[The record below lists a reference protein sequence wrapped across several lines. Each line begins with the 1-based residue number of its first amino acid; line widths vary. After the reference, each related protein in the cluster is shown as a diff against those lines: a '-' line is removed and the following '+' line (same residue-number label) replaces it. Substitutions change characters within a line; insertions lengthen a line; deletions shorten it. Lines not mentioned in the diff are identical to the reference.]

1 MTIELTKDEKAQIIN
16 NHIKSLSY
24 TKYNLEIDILQENAK
39 TSPVASSISAFQI
52 QIEDIDSQISALN
65 TRLTAV
71 NALTE

>member
-1 MTIELTKDEKAQIIN
+1 MTIELTKEEKAQIIN

-39 TSPVASSISAFQI
+39 DAPVASSISAFQD
-52 QIEDIDSQISALN
+52 QITDIDGQIAALN

-71 NALTE
+71 NALAE